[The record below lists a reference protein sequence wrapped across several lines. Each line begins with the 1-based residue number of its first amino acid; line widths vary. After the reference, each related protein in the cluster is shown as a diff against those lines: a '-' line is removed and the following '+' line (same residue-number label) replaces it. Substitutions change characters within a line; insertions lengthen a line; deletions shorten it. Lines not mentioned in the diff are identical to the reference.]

1 MNLKRLKDLRE
12 DNDFT
17 QVELAKKI
25 DCNPNTYSSWENGYA
40 LIPITY
46 LDQLSCLYSVS
57 FGYIVGLTKTKNPTI
72 GKLDM
77 QLLREHMKEERKKRK
92 LTQEDVA
99 KILKVGKTT
108 YHDYETGKYDIKL
121 DKLIILTDYYKIN
134 IDVFCGKIRESEI
147 FIK

>member
-40 LIPITY
+40 LIPITC
-46 LDQLSCLYSVS
+46 LDQLSCLYGVS

-121 DKLIILTDYYKIN
+121 DKLIMLTDYYKID
-134 IDVFCGKIRESEI
+134 IDVFCGKIKESEI
-147 FIK
+147 FTK

>member
-17 QVELAKKI
+17 QAEFAEKI

-46 LDQLSCLYSVS
+46 FDKISCFYNVS
-57 FGYIVGLTKTKNPTI
+57 FKYLLGNVKSHKRGVPLR
-72 GKLDM
+72 KLDITI
-77 QLLREHMKEERKKRK
+77 LRNNMKQERKKK
-92 LTQEDVA
+92 SLTQGEIA
-99 KILKVGKTT
+99 KILEIGKTT

-121 DKLIILTDYYKIN
+121 DKLVMLVDYYKID
-134 IDVFCGKIRESEI
+134 IDVFCGKIKEQ
-147 FIK
+147 